1 MALLREVQQIIDR
14 SVEHGALEE
23 AREWGS
29 LQYRVRYTV
38 TRAMQRIAQSEHRRI
53 HHLADSLTDL
63 PAKTS
68 APLSLASSEVT
79 KREPEPD
86 GQQPPG
92 PIQDLLHE
100 GSDGPPILDT
110 ASPVPFLGRTAILS
124 AAFVLS
130 AAIWAATVW
139 LPSTLREDPPRVSLS
154 SLEDTD
160 VVLAIVARPPS
171 LYVDVDGAAW
181 DALTHVQK
189 RRRIE
194 QVADVVSPVGF
205 DGVLLRDESGRPV
218 AQWIR
223 GRGVGLLG
231 SSNLTASSST
241 PFQQE

>member
-1 MALLREVQQIIDR
+1 
-14 SVEHGALEE
+14 
-23 AREWGS
+23 
-29 LQYRVRYTV
+29 
-38 TRAMQRIAQSEHRRI
+38 
-53 HHLADSLTDL
+53 
-63 PAKTS
+63 
-68 APLSLASSEVT
+68 
-79 KREPEPD
+79 
-86 GQQPPG
+86 
-92 PIQDLLHE
+92 
-100 GSDGPPILDT
+100 
-110 ASPVPFLGRTAILS
+110 LGRTAILS